1 MQKTNIFLSLLLAIF
16 ALASCKPDGLE
27 GTGDNT
33 PVERITFTLNSDEPV
48 IAAPDEEVTY
58 NFKIAYSEGLASA
71 KTSLNGEVIEGSE
84 ITWNDAPVEA
94 DYTFSY
100 TVKGSQFGETL
111 DFVFTATGINGYTSS
126 VDYALWVTANAV
138 EFTANIPEDAPAQI
152 YSNATVGF
160 EVSIECGNILKS
172 IEVTKNGEAFASKTD
187 FTTEK
192 TFKYPFSYTPA
203 AEDIGKD
210 NEFHFVVT
218 DVKGNIAEAYYTV
231 SVIKADAVGK
241 MLYEE
246 IFDTSMS
253 ISNTTEYNT
262 TAGGISGNSASEFK
276 PGKIKD
282 YNTMY
287 APADPENPDSEMVPV
302 PGAMEGCTVYDGDKT
317 SVVYTSDG
325 VDVCLTK
332 YDASSVKNVYGT
344 YMWFRKAKKGW
355 FRADGIKLHGAV
367 SMKLTYSQAGGS
379 IKAEYSIDNGT
390 TWNEITVTKSASEM
404 HEAKFNISAGA
415 ETISLR
421 FSEDDGTAHARIDNL
436 KLVEIL

>member
-1 MQKTNIFLSLLLAIF
+1 MQKKNIFLSLLLAIF

-152 YSNATVGF
+152 YSNVTVGF

-287 APADPENPDSEMVPV
+287 APADPANPDSEMVPV

>member
-152 YSNATVGF
+152 YSNVTVGF

-262 TAGGISGNSASEFK
+262 TAGGITGNSASEFK

-282 YNTMY
+282 YNTMF

>member
-152 YSNATVGF
+152 YSNVTVGF

-287 APADPENPDSEMVPV
+287 APADPANPDSEMVPV

>member
-1 MQKTNIFLSLLLAIF
+1 MQKKNIFLSLLLAIF

-27 GTGDNT
+27 GAGDNT

-152 YSNATVGF
+152 YSNVTVGF

-172 IEVTKNGEAFASKTD
+172 IVVTKNGEAFASKTD

-287 APADPENPDSEMVPV
+287 APDDPANPDSEMVPV

-436 KLVEIL
+436 KLVEVL

>member
-1 MQKTNIFLSLLLAIF
+1 MQKKNIFLSLLLAIF

>member
-1 MQKTNIFLSLLLAIF
+1 MQKKNIFLSLLLAIF

-152 YSNATVGF
+152 YSNVTVGF

-287 APADPENPDSEMVPV
+287 APADPANPDSEMVPV

-436 KLVEIL
+436 KLVEVL